1 MNFCTYSKY
10 YWNNLGI
17 SKLTRIHFKCMYHI
31 SSIQERN
38 VQWWGWKQTDLC
50 QNPAV
55 RWNRVTFLDDV
66 KFYQKNIKKNYSLEH
81 YTTYPITHFQ
91 ELNSTLKSTS
101 YDPARL
107 RSAHQLKTESTARK
121 SSFVIFFFVKK
132 KRNWLSK
139 SVFILYFFFEKRKK
153 KFCENILILSDH

>member
-10 YWNNLGI
+10 YWNWQEYI
-17 SKLTRIHFKCMYHI
+17 SNVSTIILCSWKKCVVM
-31 SSIQERN
+31 
-38 VQWWGWKQTDLC
+38 GWKQTDLC

-55 RWNRVTFLDDV
+55 RWNREKKVTSFDDV
-66 KFYQKNIKKNYSLEH
+66 KFYKKNIKKNYSIEH

>member
-1 MNFCTYSKY
+1 MCSDGVKTN
-10 YWNNLGI
+10 WP
-17 SKLTRIHFKCMYHI
+17 
-31 SSIQERN
+31 
-38 VQWWGWKQTDLC
+38 LC

-55 RWNRVTFLDDV
+55 RWNRGKRLD
-66 KFYQKNIKKNYSLEH
+66 FWMMLNTKNEKKYSIE
-81 YTTYPITHFQ
+81 YTTTYPITHFQ
-91 ELNSTLKSTS
+91 EHNSTLKSTS

-121 SSFVIFFFVKK
+121 SSFVIFFFSWKK

>member
-1 MNFCTYSKY
+1 MYVPYILYSRK
-10 YWNNLGI
+10 
-17 SKLTRIHFKCMYHI
+17 KCAVM
-31 SSIQERN
+31 
-38 VQWWGWKQTDLC
+38 GWKQTDLC

-132 KRNWLSK
+132 KTKLT
-139 SVFILYFFFEKRKK
+139 VQECFYPIFFFEKRKK

>member
-1 MNFCTYSKY
+1 MYVLYILYSRK
-10 YWNNLGI
+10 
-17 SKLTRIHFKCMYHI
+17 KCLVM
-31 SSIQERN
+31 
-38 VQWWGWKQTDLC
+38 GWKQTDLC

-55 RWNRVTFLDDV
+55 RWNREKKVTSFDDV
-66 KFYQKNIKKNYSLEH
+66 KFYKKNIKKNYSIEH

-132 KRNWLSK
+132 NEIDCPRVFLS
-139 SVFILYFFFEKRKK
+139 YFFFEKRKK

>member
-1 MNFCTYSKY
+1 MYVLYILYSRK
-10 YWNNLGI
+10 
-17 SKLTRIHFKCMYHI
+17 KCLVM
-31 SSIQERN
+31 
-38 VQWWGWKQTDLC
+38 GWKQTDLC

-55 RWNRVTFLDDV
+55 RWNREKKVTSFDDV
-66 KFYQKNIKKNYSLEH
+66 KFYKKNIKKNYSIEH

-91 ELNSTLKSTS
+91 ELNSTLKSTT

>member
-10 YWNNLGI
+10 YVLKKFRDLKIDKNTFQMYVLYI
-17 SKLTRIHFKCMYHI
+17 LYSRKKCLVM
-31 SSIQERN
+31 
-38 VQWWGWKQTDLC
+38 GWKQTDLC

-55 RWNRVTFLDDV
+55 RWNREKKVTSFDDV
-66 KFYQKNIKKNYSLEH
+66 KFYKKNIKKNYSIEH

-121 SSFVIFFFVKK
+121 SSFVIFFSWKKNEIDCPRVFLSYIFFLKKEKRNFVKIF
-132 KRNWLSK
+132 W
-139 SVFILYFFFEKRKK
+139 F
-153 KFCENILILSDH
+153 